1 MYAVKKMRQQKSS
14 KKATDILSTPEE
26 VKAFRVTLEQKTEE
40 AFEKFSQSKQKV
52 REMAH
57 LKYLD

>member
-1 MYAVKKMRQQKSS
+1 MYAVKKLKKQKNI

-26 VKAFRVTLEQKTEE
+26 VKAFRILLEKKTEKDFE
-40 AFEKFSQSKQKV
+40 AFAQGKQKV

-57 LKYLD
+57 MQYLD

>member
-1 MYAVKKMRQQKSS
+1 MYAVKKLRNQKKI

-26 VKAFRVTLEQKTEE
+26 VKAFRVSLEQKTEK
-40 AFEKFSQSKQKV
+40 AFEEFAEGKQKV

-57 LKYLD
+57 MQYLD

>member
-1 MYAVKKMRQQKSS
+1 MYAVKKMRQQKNS

-26 VKAFRVTLEQKTEE
+26 VKAFRVTLEKKTEA
-40 AFEKFSQSKQKV
+40 AFEEFAQSKQKV